1 MGSSRVPGKAM
12 IELAG
17 KPLLWHIL
25 DRIRR
30 VEGVSDIVVATTTKS
45 ENDILEEFANSENI
59 FCSRHEVED
68 DLVGRVAQAI
78 DGVPGDLILK
88 AGGDCPLIDVKVLQK
103 MVNTAVAQAGADFV
117 SNRVKWSYPLGLSA
131 DVLSRRAIEWAD
143 RNLTQPMD
151 RELFAVYIRDHPKQF
166 KVVPI
171 VNDEDLSHHTWT
183 VDEIEDVAFVRSIFD
198 QLYEEGEVF
207 GMEEVLSLL
216 NNAGS

>member
-1 MGSSRVPGKAM
+1 M
-12 IELAG
+12 
-17 KPLLWHIL
+17 LWHIL

-151 RELFAVYIRDHPKQF
+151 RELFCRLYQRSPKAV
-166 KVVPI
+166 
-171 VNDEDLSHHTWT
+171 
-183 VDEIEDVAFVRSIFD
+183 
-198 QLYEEGEVF
+198 
-207 GMEEVLSLL
+207 
-216 NNAGS
+216 

>member
-1 MGSSRVPGKAM
+1 M
-12 IELAG
+12 
-17 KPLLWHIL
+17 
-25 DRIRR
+25 
-30 VEGVSDIVVATTTKS
+30 
-45 ENDILEEFANSENI
+45 
-59 FCSRHEVED
+59 
-68 DLVGRVAQAI
+68 
-78 DGVPGDLILK
+78 PGDLILK
-88 AGGDCPLIDVKVLQK
+88 AGGDCPLIDVEVLQK

-117 SNRVKWSYPLGLSA
+117 SNRVRWSYPLGLSA
-131 DVLSRRAIEWAD
+131 DILSRRAIEWAD

-216 NNAGS
+216 TNAGS